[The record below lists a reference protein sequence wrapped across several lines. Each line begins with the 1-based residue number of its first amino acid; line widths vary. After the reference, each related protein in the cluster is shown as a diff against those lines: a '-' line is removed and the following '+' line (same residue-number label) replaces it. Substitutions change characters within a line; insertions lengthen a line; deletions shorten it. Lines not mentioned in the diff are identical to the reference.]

1 MLIFLGVTGK
11 NTIQKLISTVFFLYF
26 ACLLPDI
33 AFGTVYEKQTDGLIG
48 ESLLVDKLT
57 FH

>member
-48 ESLLVDKLT
+48 ELLLDR
-57 FH
+57 